1 MRHEPHPYGTAVQPT
16 LLLVVVAPMIQELRN
31 SIWWMLV
38 VAAFLCGWWAQGW
51 RMSATLAKQET
62 AQAKAAQTQTQQA
75 LGATETKA
83 NARIDHAGQQQDN
96 THAYTQKLREL
107 EAARIADAGRIER
120 LQHDLRVASTAHAQ
134 AASNATACGNLADRH
149 QQLTAHLAEG
159 AAVVAG
165 LGGLVK
171 ERDAQAAALKAQ
183 VLTDRQLL
191 EGACR

>member
-1 MRHEPHPYGTAVQPT
+1 
-16 LLLVVVAPMIQELRN
+16 MIQQLRN
-31 SIWWMLV
+31 SIWWLLV

-107 EAARIADAGRIER
+107 EAARLADAGRIER
-120 LQHDLRVASTAHAQ
+120 LQHDLRATATAHAQ
-134 AASNATACGNLADRH
+134 AASDAAACADLRDRH
-149 QQLTAHLAEG
+149 QRLAAHLADG
-159 AAVVAG
+159 AGVVG
-165 LGGLVK
+165 ELVGLV
-171 ERDAQAAALKAQ
+171 ERRDAQVD
-183 VLTDRQLL
+183 VLHKQLL
-191 EGACR
+191 IDRRLLDALP

>member
-1 MRHEPHPYGTAVQPT
+1 
-16 LLLVVVAPMIQELRN
+16 MIQELRN
-31 SIWWMLV
+31 GIWWLLV

-120 LQHDLRVASTAHAQ
+120 LQHDLRAASTAHAQ
-134 AASNATACGNLADRH
+134 AASNAAACGNLADRH
-149 QQLTAHLAEG
+149 QQLAAHLAEG
-159 AAVVAG
+159 AGVV
-165 LGGLVK
+165 GGLVGVVQQ
-171 ERDAQAAALKAQ
+171 RDAQVNALRKQ
-183 VLTDRQLL
+183 QLIDRRLL
-191 EGACR
+191 DALP

>member
-1 MRHEPHPYGTAVQPT
+1 
-16 LLLVVVAPMIQELRN
+16 MIQELRN
-31 SIWWMLV
+31 GIWWMLV

-51 RMSATLAKQET
+51 RMGATLAKQET

-75 LGATETKA
+75 QAATEKKA
-83 NARIDHAGQQQDN
+83 GALLEHAGQQQEN
-96 THAYTQKLREL
+96 AHAYTQKIAAL

>member
-1 MRHEPHPYGTAVQPT
+1 
-16 LLLVVVAPMIQELRN
+16 MIQELRN
-31 SIWWMLV
+31 SIWWLLV

-149 QQLTAHLAEG
+149 QHLSTLAAEG
-159 AAVVAG
+159 AAVADG
-165 LGGLVK
+165 LISLVQQ
-171 ERDAQAAALKAQ
+171 RDAQVDVLK
-183 VLTDRQLL
+183 TQLL
-191 EGACR
+191 IDRRLLDALP

>member
-1 MRHEPHPYGTAVQPT
+1 MTHEPAFLLHAVRPAF
-16 LLLVVVAPMIQELRN
+16 LLVVVAPMIQELRN
-31 SIWWMLV
+31 GIWWLLV

-134 AASNATACGNLADRH
+134 AASNAAACGNLADRH

-159 AAVVAG
+159 TAVVAG

-171 ERDAQAAALKAQ
+171 ERDSQAAALKAQ

>member
-1 MRHEPHPYGTAVQPT
+1 MTHEPAFLLHAVRPAF
-16 LLLVVVAPMIQELRN
+16 LLVVVAPMIQELRN
-31 SIWWMLV
+31 GIWWLLV

-120 LQHDLRVASTAHAQ
+120 LQHDLRAASTAHAQ
-134 AASNATACGNLADRH
+134 AASNAAACRNLADRH
-149 QQLTAHLAEG
+149 QHLGTLAAEG
-159 AAVVAG
+159 AAVADG
-165 LGGLVK
+165 LISLVQQ
-171 ERDAQAAALKAQ
+171 RDAHVDALKNQ
-183 VLTDRQLL
+183 LLLDRQLL
-191 EGACR
+191 DALP